1 MKQKKMPLL
10 LLVVLSIIV
19 SMFLSDNNV
28 MVASTAEEA
37 QASQVSANTV
47 SDLET
52 KTLEIKRLL
61 SEAKAQVEAKD
72 YTCLSQP
79 VKYRI
84 LWLGYT
90 RVTYK
95 DLDFRMTSFDKE
107 YLEAVTLNFEKVVEN
122 YSGNNIDIEVDLYF
136 VNTPKE
142 LTKTNGDD
150 WLYLAQET
158 VQSDINAY
166 TAKRNYDTVLTT
178 VQTKGKENTE
188 RNNGKA
194 LFGKHDVILGL
205 KTAGIADEMGYSTF
219 NLYTPKEGTYPLK
232 NVKIPS
238 LYATAVAI
246 HEWMHQLEYL
256 GTMLGIEYPSTHA
269 YMGEPEYPGYEKYE
283 NDPQYDYCAFY
294 KKVLEGKLPY
304 TGNGSVQYVG
314 MYPKMWKL
322 VKRGVFNIGEY
333 TFKSSLGE
341 YYLTGQNSDPTLT
354 IASKPNK
361 WIVRYCVNG
370 KYILIP
376 KNIPEKRMDL
386 SNAVD
391 KNGNPVGIWTYTSY
405 VDAQS
410 WRLTKN
416 SDNTFCIRTAYSS
429 GRVLTINKPGS
440 KAVIRDNAFEASQK
454 WIIVEL
460 GLPTVTPTKK
470 PTATPTKKPTVT
482 PTKAPTMTPIPKT
495 TTTIYYKG
503 YDTPYIHYK
512 IGNGQWTSVPGVQMQ
527 KCDELTGY
535 THKITVDL
543 GTATMLT
550 VCFNNG
556 NGSWDSRN
564 GANYTFNVGTYTYS
578 NGVIKNI
585 AVVSPTVKPI
595 VTVTPTCTPT
605 VTPISKN
612 TATIYYKGYNTP
624 YIHYKV
630 GDGNWTSA
638 PGVKM
643 QTSNEILGYTHKVII
658 DLQTSNTL
666 TACFN
671 DGNGNWDSRNGANY
685 IFNAGKYT
693 YSNGTITNLSKVIPT
708 VTPAVTKKP
717 TSTPTVTPIQK
728 NTTSIYYKGYDT
740 PYIHY
745 KIGNGSWTNVPGVR
759 MEATTEMSGYTHKI
773 TINLGTSTDLT
784 ACFHDGNGNWDSR
797 NGANYNFKTG
807 TYKYSNGSITKV
819 Q

>member
-1 MKQKKMPLL
+1 M
-10 LLVVLSIIV
+10 
-19 SMFLSDNNV
+19 
-28 MVASTAEEA
+28 
-37 QASQVSANTV
+37 
-47 SDLET
+47 
-52 KTLEIKRLL
+52 
-61 SEAKAQVEAKD
+61 
-72 YTCLSQP
+72 
-79 VKYRI
+79 
-84 LWLGYT
+84 
-90 RVTYK
+90 
-95 DLDFRMTSFDKE
+95 
-107 YLEAVTLNFEKVVEN
+107 
-122 YSGNNIDIEVDLYF
+122 
-136 VNTPKE
+136 
-142 LTKTNGDD
+142 
-150 WLYLAQET
+150 
-158 VQSDINAY
+158 
-166 TAKRNYDTVLTT
+166 
-178 VQTKGKENTE
+178 
-188 RNNGKA
+188 
-194 LFGKHDVILGL
+194 
-205 KTAGIADEMGYSTF
+205 
-219 NLYTPKEGTYPLK
+219 
-232 NVKIPS
+232 
-238 LYATAVAI
+238 
-246 HEWMHQLEYL
+246 
-256 GTMLGIEYPSTHA
+256 
-269 YMGEPEYPGYEKYE
+269 
-283 NDPQYDYCAFY
+283 
-294 KKVLEGKLPY
+294 
-304 TGNGSVQYVG
+304 
-314 MYPKMWKL
+314 
-322 VKRGVFNIGEY
+322 
-333 TFKSSLGE
+333 
-341 YYLTGQNSDPTLT
+341 
-354 IASKPNK
+354 
-361 WIVRYCVNG
+361 
-370 KYILIP
+370 
-376 KNIPEKRMDL
+376 
-386 SNAVD
+386 
-391 KNGNPVGIWTYTSY
+391 
-405 VDAQS
+405 
-410 WRLTKN
+410 
-416 SDNTFCIRTAYSS
+416 
-429 GRVLTINKPGS
+429 
-440 KAVIRDNAFEASQK
+440 
-454 WIIVEL
+454 
-460 GLPTVTPTKK
+460 TPTKK

-693 YSNGTITNLSKVIPT
+693 YSNGTITNLSKVTPT

-773 TINLGTSTDLT
+773 TINLGISTDLT